1 MELILNSDAF
11 RQWIAEVLTVFFL
24 TGGIVGVIVG
34 VGLIVN
40 SARMLR
46 FFDTLNRWVSMRP
59 ISRPLE
65 IPRDTTQVVQKHR
78 RWLAVLF
85 IAGGAFATY
94 ILVTKY
100 DANAARDLL
109 NLKSVHPLIAYSIVD
124 GARWIL
130 IVGNLAAVVVGGLLA
145 FYPEKLAAIEVC
157 GSTWFSERKHTK
169 GADRQHLSLDS
180 WVAAQPRRAGI
191 IITAGSLLMMGAIV
205 FMLLGSR

>member
-1 MELILNSDAF
+1 MEQILSSNAF

-24 TGGIVGVIVG
+24 TGGIVGVIAG

-40 SARMLR
+40 SASTLR

-59 ISRPLE
+59 VSRPLE
-65 IPRDTTQVVQKHR
+65 IPRDTTRAVQRHR
-78 RWLAVLF
+78 RWLAALF
-85 IAGGAFATY
+85 IAGGAFATF
-94 ILVTKY
+94 ILATQY

-109 NLKSVHPLIAYSIVD
+109 NLKSVHPALAFSIVD

-130 IVGNLAAVVVGGLLA
+130 IVGNLAAIGVGILLA
-145 FYPEKLAAIEVC
+145 FFPAKLAAIEVR
-157 GSTWFSERKHTK
+157 GSTWFSERKHTR
-169 GADRQHLSLDS
+169 GADKQHLSLDS

-191 IITAGSLLMMGAIV
+191 VITVGSLLMIGAIA